1 MKITLT
7 PTRYKQ
13 LFEPDIMTD
22 DFRWVCD
29 NAACPSPRQRPTFK
43 HNLTTKPDVLCIQ
56 LKRWSN
62 DPTTGAQTHET
73 HDVLCNDELLC
84 QGTTYDLRSVICH
97 IGGTVKTGHYTCR
110 VHHPASGGTW
120 WYYNNSHRRLA
131 TPAEV
136 NATARVR
143 GNVERAYL
151 VFYEKR
157 SAT

>member
-1 MKITLT
+1 MSD
-7 PTRYKQ
+7 
-13 LFEPDIMTD
+13 E
-22 DFRWVCD
+22 FRWVCD
-29 NAACPSPRQRPTFK
+29 NAACPSPRQRPTFQ
-43 HNLTTKPDVLCIQ
+43 HSLSTKPNVLCIQ

-73 HDVLCNDELLC
+73 HDVLCNDELLIK
-84 QGTTYDLRSVICH
+84 GTVYDLRSVICH

-157 SAT
+157 GAT